1 MSTAD
6 ATFSVRKFLRSRE
19 ALLVHFSGPTTGHTD
34 LVFPDDLRKAMT
46 LGRIG
51 LAFST
56 ILVGDNE
63 NNATGSVGIAVDITD
78 NKCVS
83 RVSPS
88 DAGSYFDP
96 AENQLISGG
105 CRPNEETCACSID
118 KRTTYNEWI
127 VRNYTVIG
135 IFLFLPSTVPK
146 HCEILNHSYRILVP
160 ISVDDVACSFSN
172 RRIFSAHEDGFIEYD
187 RKARNWSEV
196 SYRNI
201 LSDS

>member
-6 ATFSVRKFLRSRE
+6 AHFSIRNFLKSRK
-19 ALLVHFSGPTTGHTD
+19 ALLVHFSGPTTRHTD

-46 LGRIG
+46 LGSIG

-96 AENQLISGG
+96 VENQLMSGG
-105 CRPNEETCACSID
+105 CRPTKETCARSID
-118 KRTTYNEWI
+118 KRTAYNEWI

-135 IFLFLPSTVPK
+135 IFLFVPPTVPK
-146 HCEILNHSYRILVP
+146 HCVILNHSHRILVP
-160 ISVDDVACSFSN
+160 ISVDDVACSFPDP
-172 RRIFSAHEDGFIEYD
+172 RIFSACRDGFVEYD
-187 RKARNWSEV
+187 RKERNWREV
-196 SYRNI
+196 SYGNI
-201 LSDS
+201 LSGS